1 MQRSVDLQIAQL
13 TRVKQRV
20 VNYNQ
25 LRLSRAE
32 AGLTTVGRRVF
43 RLLPTLFHFNHPELP
58 GFVSLDTPSGI
69 ANFEPSNQQLSL
81 TEELIRNLG
90 GAGIEQLP
98 SPQQTDIIGLYCMGS
113 TASIGQCSESDLDI
127 WVCHHC
133 HLAPAVLE
141 SLRLKCEQLTAWAAT
156 MGVEANFFLVNPEQ
170 FRSGH
175 NQVLSEDNCGSA
187 QHWLLL
193 DEFYRSAVRIAGRHL
208 VWSLIPA
215 DQEANYNEVVEGFY
229 ESGEVDKSEWLDMG
243 GFSGVPAEEYFGATL
258 WQLYKGIDSPYKAV
272 IKTLLMEAY
281 SHEYPHSK
289 LLCVELK
296 RILHEGCDDPLLLD
310 PYYRMLLK
318 VTDYLES
325 QGDMQRLD
333 LARRCFYLKTHEKLS
348 SPDRHE
354 GEWRRQAIRELV
366 DSWGWD
372 QEKLRHLDNRSHW
385 KVEQVRVAYTELLD
399 TQLLSFRKLIQFARD
414 NDLSDA
420 INPEDISILSRK
432 LYSAFESLP
441 SKINLIN
448 PQISPDL
455 HEPEI
460 TLIEV
465 PEGRKVDAGWY
476 LYKRPLETS
485 KLIGAKPQKH
495 ADSLLKVM
503 SWAHFNGVMTN
514 DSELYLY
521 RQCSALDLRTLQQ
534 CSSDLRNCFPVRRPA
549 VDKQAL
555 SRPSQIG
562 QLAVFINL
570 VADPTVR
577 WRDRVIDF
585 DVSSHDVLKFGPEQQ
600 CLVTSI
606 DLLYLNSWNELHVT
620 SFSGEQALLD
630 GIKAITNKMSKHAS
644 PPTQIDLFCYS
655 EQFSSQIRRRVQGL
669 LQESIEHR
677 LHRDC
682 HRPHLMVVPIGRD
695 KYGLTFSA
703 KEVSS
708 QQIDNSVDLYRH
720 ISKCKREHA
729 AVQFD
734 DSGELMV
741 PKVVEANAS
750 EGLVQYFFEQLA
762 DQLNIY
768 VVDENN
774 RVEAYG
780 DYNGSREDLV
790 QSVNRFFTSSEQACS
805 AEQVNFNLPQFY
817 DIVSTGSDE
826 VQVQPYRSCRQSVA
840 AEPVPQA
847 V

>member
-1 MQRSVDLQIAQL
+1 MQIAQL
-13 TRVKQRV
+13 TKVKQRV

-32 AGLTTVGRRVF
+32 AGLTSAGRRVF

-58 GFVSLDTPSGI
+58 GFVSLDTPCGL
-69 ANFEPSNQQLSL
+69 ANFEPSSQQLSL
-81 TEELIRNLG
+81 TDELVRSMG
-90 GAGIEQLP
+90 GAGVEQLP
-98 SPQQTDIIGLYCMGS
+98 IPTQSDIIGLYCMGS
-113 TASIGQCSESDLDI
+113 TASIGQCTESDLDI

-133 HLAPAVLE
+133 NLDPAVQE
-141 SLRLKCEQLTAWAAT
+141 TLRLKCEQLTAWAFT

-175 NQVLSEDNCGSA
+175 NQVLTEENCGSA
-187 QHWLLL
+187 QHFLLL

-208 VWSLIPA
+208 IWSLIPA
-215 DQEANYNEVVEGFY
+215 ELEGKYNTVVEELY
-229 ESGEVDKSEWLDMG
+229 QSGEVDKSEWLDMG

-272 IKTLLMEAY
+272 LKTLLMEAY
-281 SHEYPHSK
+281 SYEYPNSK

-318 VTDYLES
+318 VTEYLEG
-325 QGDMQRLD
+325 QGDEKRLD

-354 GEWRRQAIRELV
+354 GEWRRGAIRSLV
-366 DSWGWD
+366 ESWGWD
-372 QEKLRHLDNRSHW
+372 QEKLRHLDNRNHW
-385 KVEQVRVAYTELLD
+385 KIEQVRVAYTELLD

-414 NDLSDA
+414 NNISEA
-420 INPEDISILSRK
+420 IDPEDIGILSRK

-455 HEPEI
+455 EEPEI

-485 KLIGAKPQKH
+485 KLLGAKPQKH
-495 ADSLLKVM
+495 ADSLMKVL
-503 SWAHFNGVMTN
+503 SWAHFNGVMTK
-514 DSELYLY
+514 DSELYIY
-521 RQCSALDLRTLQQ
+521 RQKSALDLRTLQQ
-534 CSSDLRNCFPVRRPA
+534 CSSDLRACFPVRRPA
-549 VDKQAL
+549 VNKSAL
-555 SRPSQIG
+555 SRPSEIG
-562 QLAVFINL
+562 QLAVFVNLIN
-570 VADPTVR
+570 DPTVP

-606 DLLYLNSWNELHVT
+606 DVLYLNSWNELHVA
-620 SFSGEQALLD
+620 SFEGEHSLLE
-630 GIKAITNKMSKHAS
+630 GLTAITNKMSKHAS
-644 PPTQIDLFCYS
+644 RPTSIDLFCYS
-655 EQFSSQIRRRVQGL
+655 EQFSSQIRRRVQEL
-669 LQESIEHR
+669 LEEAIDHR

-682 HRPHLMVVPIGRD
+682 HRPHLMVLPIG
-695 KYGLTFSA
+695 KEKHGLTFSA
-703 KEVSS
+703 KEVSC
-708 QQIDNSVDLYRH
+708 QAIDNSVDLYRH
-720 ISKCKREHA
+720 ISQCKRDHA
-729 AVQFD
+729 EVKVD
-734 DSGELMV
+734 DCNEV
-741 PKVVEANAS
+741 RPPKVVEANAS
-750 EGLVQYFFEQLA
+750 EGLVQFFFDQQP

-768 VVDENN
+768 VVDEKNT
-774 RVEAYG
+774 VEAYPSYG
-780 DYNGSREDLV
+780 GSKDELV
-790 QSVNRFFTSSEQACS
+790 QSINRFYTSSEEACS
-805 AEQVNFNLPQFY
+805 QAKVNFNLPQFY
-817 DIVSTGSDE
+817 DIIRDE
-826 VQVQPYRSCRQSVA
+826 NKELSVVPYRSVKRQPVA
-840 AEPVPQA
+840 EVQQA